1 MTFLFRVSFPCILLD
16 ILSLSRLC
24 GRLSP
29 FLRNLRTNRKLTYY
43 IQHPTECLRYQNS
56 YGQGRY
62 DEAYTNVGGN
72 YASKSLGTGR

>member
-29 FLRNLRTNRKLTYY
+29 FLRNLRTNRKRTYY
-43 IQHPTECLRYQNS
+43 IQHPTKCLHYQNS
-56 YGQGRY
+56 LDRSTATTGHKRTRGEVRIDY
-62 DEAYTNVGGN
+62 DDF
-72 YASKSLGTGR
+72 

>member
-29 FLRNLRTNRKLTYY
+29 FLRNLRTNRKLAYY
-43 IQHPTECLRYQNS
+43 TQLQLSAYAIKIAMVRDVTTRHIRMWGEVRID
-56 YGQGRY
+56 Y
-62 DEAYTNVGGN
+62 DDF
-72 YASKSLGTGR
+72 

>member
-24 GRLSP
+24 SRLSP

-43 IQHPTECLRYQNS
+43 ILLQQS
-56 YGQGRY
+56 
-62 DEAYTNVGGN
+62 AYTIKMASVGS
-72 YASKSLGTGR
+72 ATGHKRT

>member
-29 FLRNLRTNRKLTYY
+29 FLRNLRTNRKLAYY
-43 IQHPTECLRYQNS
+43 TQLRLSAYAIKIASIGGLHPRGISEREE
-56 YGQGRY
+56 RF
-62 DEAYTNVGGN
+62 V
-72 YASKSLGTGR
+72 